1 MSISPDTQSDL
12 CHIVTI
18 RHCFGQGMA
27 FAEQK
32 GLHLV
37 LHQVQRSVVNGDVV
51 EQQDSDPARVGRIF
65 SAHHAHQRGLAQIEA
80 EMPGIIAFVQLGFDV
95 AASRVQRQLIHGQRC
110 FAQHHLHRFFEA
122 FPDHRRAQDV
132 MAFDHRLQ
140 CLGEVVETFAAF
152 GPEQCP
158 QYIGVAL
165 PGRQVMIE
173 NAFLQGRQRVDVLHI
188 ASPTRY
194 RVDDSV
200 NRFLAQIGQRQH
212 VGSDAKG
219 RAEPVAAHS
228 SHQRKQFR
236 LVHAQAFKS
245 GTVEPLVVTENHQI
259 VFFLLKTDSVRGKNC
274 HQFAEV
280 HRVTCCL
287 SFRRGSTTLEH
298 GVANSV
304 SHDKNGGASKL
315 EDRAGSGRRYD
326 ESRSNK
332 GLRSFDTHTKLPVRR
347 ASHTPQKLEHPWA
360 TVCRGKLG
368 QDLSVTSTQR
378 YRGVQSDGYGLE
390 GCEPTLRGGLEKGF
404 KVKGNRPTDYRSAGR
419 LPWFQ
424 IRRLRLSIGIFV
436 CGTSTRL
443 TCPTEAAT

>member
-12 CHIVTI
+12 CHVVTI
-18 RHCFGQGMA
+18 RHCFGQGMT

-32 GLHLV
+32 GLHLM
-37 LHQVQRSVVNGDVV
+37 LHQVQRSVVNGNVV

-122 FPDHRRAQDV
+122 FPDHRRAQNV

-158 QYIGVAL
+158 QHIGVAL

-212 VGSDAKG
+212 VCSNAKG
-219 RAEPVAAHS
+219 RAEPVTAHS

-245 GTVEPLVVTENHQI
+245 GTVQPLVVTENYQI

-304 SHDKNGGASKL
+304 RTIKT
-315 EDRAGSGRRYD
+315 E
-326 ESRSNK
+326 
-332 GLRSFDTHTKLPVRR
+332 GLRNSKT
-347 ASHTPQKLEHPWA
+347 E
-360 TVCRGKLG
+360 RGPG
-368 QDLSVTSTQR
+368 
-378 YRGVQSDGYGLE
+378 
-390 GCEPTLRGGLEKGF
+390 
-404 KVKGNRPTDYRSAGR
+404 AGMM
-419 LPWFQ
+419 
-424 IRRLRLSIGIFV
+424 GA
-436 CGTSTRL
+436 
-443 TCPTEAAT
+443 AATKGCGPSIHTRNFPFAVLPTRRKN